1 MTKTKKCNPLA
12 ALTTAALALPAISHL
27 AHADTAPVK
36 TELGYRYSQYQE
48 DDIDDNK
55 ILIGSPQRYEV
66 DNHAFR
72 LVTPLNAQ
80 LGLTVDG
87 SYETMSGASAYG
99 VAADAQGEPKM
110 IMTGASIDDKRTDV
124 SASVRHYREAGS
136 VAFALGYSGENDY
149 TAFNGS
155 IEAEQQSADRL
166 TTYSGGIGYSSD
178 ELEPEQTPGINRPT
192 SEDKSAL
199 NAFVALTRVMNAGWQ
214 LQGGLFT
221 GMHDGFLADAYKARD
236 IRPDQRQLFGVMAR
250 SRNFM
255 PALKA
260 ALHTDYRYYNDDWG
274 IQSHTLEFAW
284 HQSLTQ
290 QLRLVPLL
298 RYYSQ
303 SQADFYVDSDSIN
316 NSGYQS
322 SDYRMSPFGAITYG
336 LGIVYEEAAYRLVAN
351 VERYDSD
358 GDMAL
363 ESVDQ
368 ENPALVNYNL
378 MSVGVDYRF

>member
-1 MTKTKKCNPLA
+1 MTITKKCNPLA

-99 VAADAQGEPKM
+99 IAADAQGDPKM

-136 VAFALGYSGENDY
+136 VAFTLGYSGENDY
-149 TAFNGS
+149 TALNGS

-199 NAFVALTRVMNAGWQ
+199 NAFVAMTRVMNAGWQ

-221 GMHDGFLADAYKARD
+221 GMHDGFR
-236 IRPDQRQLFGVMAR
+236 
-250 SRNFM
+250 
-255 PALKA
+255 
-260 ALHTDYRYYNDDWG
+260 
-274 IQSHTLEFAW
+274 
-284 HQSLTQ
+284 
-290 QLRLVPLL
+290 
-298 RYYSQ
+298 
-303 SQADFYVDSDSIN
+303 
-316 NSGYQS
+316 
-322 SDYRMSPFGAITYG
+322 
-336 LGIVYEEAAYRLVAN
+336 
-351 VERYDSD
+351 
-358 GDMAL
+358 
-363 ESVDQ
+363 
-368 ENPALVNYNL
+368 
-378 MSVGVDYRF
+378 